1 MKPTITEIKRLEE
14 LLEQSPRGH
23 NQEYFES
30 LDSLYK
36 ITEVADAGLLRSH
49 LDYGTFQTIKCSL
62 MDLYHVNQ
70 NELENDLDIVK
81 EINCEGLGKYIGKL

>member
-1 MKPTITEIKRLEE
+1 MKPTMSQIKRLEE

-36 ITEVADAGLLRSH
+36 ITEAADAGLLRSH

-62 MDLYHVNQ
+62 MERYSIYQ
-70 NELENDLDIVK
+70 EDLDTDFALVK
-81 EINCEGLGKYIGKL
+81 QMHEEGLGKYIGKL